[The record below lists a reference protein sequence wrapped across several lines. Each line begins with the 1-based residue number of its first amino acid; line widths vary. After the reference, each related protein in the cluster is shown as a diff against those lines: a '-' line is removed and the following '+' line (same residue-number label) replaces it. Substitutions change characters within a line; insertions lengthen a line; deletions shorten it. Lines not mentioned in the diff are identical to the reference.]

1 MPQPEKVKQNWR
13 TFEKRPFQTVNGCG
27 WCVLNVDSE
36 SIWEETWETPTG
48 NANVTSVCSGGEGAK
63 LWGSHRWS
71 FWTHSS
77 LFFFWNPVIGR
88 AEPVSGHCLSFFCW
102 RTSILHPCLWK
113 IFKVILLA
121 MWRWWRVAR
130 MLKGL
135 SVAKLT
141 LAVLCCFSL
150 CVLQKCCVLKH
161 AVVTVS
167 LWFCHN
173 FCCCVFCVYFQTCG
187 SYSTASVSVEKLR
200 VFLFFFY
207 WFFLWDST
215 SLQLHCS
222 TTGPFLSFASDPDC
236 LWLSWTLLCW
246 FYWSDS
252 FGQQSLILKIFWD

>member
-48 NANVTSVCSGGEGAK
+48 NANATSVCSGGEGAK

-71 FWTHSS
+71 YWTHSS

-88 AEPVSGHCLSFFCW
+88 AEPVSGHCLSFFCR
-102 RTSILHPCLWK
+102 RTSILHPCLWE

-150 CVLQKCCVLKH
+150 PLCTPKMLRAK
-161 AVVTVS
+161 
-167 LWFCHN
+167 
-173 FCCCVFCVYFQTCG
+173 TC
-187 SYSTASVSVEKLR
+187 SCESQS
-200 VFLFFFY
+200 VFLPQLLLLRFLCLLPNMWKLQHSISFSREAKSFFC
-207 WFFLWDST
+207 FFLWDST

-236 LWLSWTLLCW
+236 LWLSWTLVCW